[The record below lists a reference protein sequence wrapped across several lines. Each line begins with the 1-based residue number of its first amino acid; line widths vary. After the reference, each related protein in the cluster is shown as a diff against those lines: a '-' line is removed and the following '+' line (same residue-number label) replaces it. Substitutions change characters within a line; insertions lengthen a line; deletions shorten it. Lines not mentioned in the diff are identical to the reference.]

1 MTFSPTLLCIDDSKL
16 VQSLVSRELEQ
27 YDVQLHFANDGSD
40 GLVCCLRETPDLV
53 MLDLR
58 MPGMDGIEF
67 LKQWKAELGFSD
79 TRFIIMTSETS
90 RDIVEQVLSFGI
102 SDYIA
107 KPFSG
112 KTLISRISQ
121 HIPLK
126 LRENRIRIPQTPKLS
141 PSQPRVPATPIAQ
154 SAQSAPKPGSTASP
168 ATITLRTIRVVTKKI
183 DADHGHSSLEE
194 NSLQEIIS
202 KYQILLGTKNAYL
215 TSFLAVLLK
224 EGKVCV
230 ESDKI
235 SERIQLL
242 DAQSRIDAPTAASL
256 LARYFEEQR
265 AESQIDSRSTQRI
278 VLHPPSKTRAPKN

>member
-1 MTFSPTLLCIDDSKL
+1 MTSSPTLLCIDDSKL
-16 VQSLVSRELEQ
+16 VQSLISRELEQ
-27 YDVQLHFANDGSD
+27 YDVQLYFANDGIE
-40 GLVCCLRETPDLV
+40 GLDSCLRETPDLV

-67 LKQWKAELGFSD
+67 LKKWKAELGFSD

-90 RDIVEQVLSFGI
+90 RDIVEQVVSFGI

-126 LRENRIRIPQTPKLS
+126 QRESRTRIPQTPRLLPAQ
-141 PSQPRVPATPIAQ
+141 PSVPVTQ
-154 SAQSAPKPGSTASP
+154 SARPTPKPSAAASQ
-168 ATITLRTIRVVTKKI
+168 ATISLRTIRVLTKKI
-183 DADHGHSSLEE
+183 EVDHGESSEEEHSLH
-194 NSLQEIIS
+194 EIIS
-202 KYQILLGTKNAYL
+202 KYQVLLGAKNAYL
-215 TSFLAVLLK
+215 TSVLAELLK

-230 ESDKI
+230 ESDKF

-242 DAQSRIDAPTAASL
+242 NAQRTIDATTAASL

-265 AESQIDSRSTQRI
+265 AESQMDSRSTQRI
-278 VLHPPSKTRAPKN
+278 VLKRPPKTSAPKN